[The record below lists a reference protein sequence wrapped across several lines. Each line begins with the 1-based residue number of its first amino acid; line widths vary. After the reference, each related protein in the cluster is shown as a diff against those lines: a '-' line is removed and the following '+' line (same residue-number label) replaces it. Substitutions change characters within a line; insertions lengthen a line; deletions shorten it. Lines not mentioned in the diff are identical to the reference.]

1 MTNSKSKDFAAVGAP
16 QNTACFAQQ
25 QTTPLFFESESGV
38 GGKRKP
44 SFLVKRKFSLSP
56 NLSRFTLI
64 ELLVVIAIIA
74 ILAAMLMPALQ
85 QARESG
91 INSSCLSNSKQTMQ
105 SVLFY
110 SDDYKGWIYPSYY
123 DSYTWWYKL
132 VTLKYF
138 KERNADS
145 VAAPPSASCPSGV
158 IKKMPGFGLRCHGQE
173 PSSFIRLSKPPIF
186 RGVDGVK
193 KWTSQSEMIVLG
205 DSVRQ
210 SDREAGSYRLD
221 DNNVAHAAEG
231 LPHFRHS
238 GKMNVGYG
246 DGHAKSIQEGELGDS
261 VRSNERWTWIQH
273 NGIPKGYV
281 P

>member
-1 MTNSKSKDFAAVGAP
+1 MTNSKSNDFAIGALDSSP
-16 QNTACFAQQ
+16 VKKYLLHCRKNINSDSVSDILSLQKNNKY
-25 QTTPLFFESESGV
+25 L
-38 GGKRKP
+38 GGNI
-44 SFLVKRKFSLSP
+44 FS
-56 NLSRFTLI
+56 FTLI

-91 INSSCLSNSKQTMQ
+91 INSNCLSNSKQTMQ

-123 DSYTWWYKL
+123 NSSTWWYKL

-246 DGHAKSIQEGELGDS
+246 DGHAKSIKEGELGDS
-261 VRSNERWTWIQH
+261 VRINERWTWIQH